1 MPVKQAMTLDTE
13 VLLALQPEELN
24 LLRARRRTVCFS
36 AIRWL
41 WVRKHRRITR
51 RVSVAYK

>member
-24 LLRARRRTVCFS
+24 LLRARHRTVCFS